1 MNGEVTINFGI
12 RDDSSEAFDEKA
24 LLDDSGFATQV
35 VVGLNPGFASP
46 LSVVEL
52 EVN

>member
-12 RDDSSEAFDEKA
+12 TDDSSEAFDETA
-24 LLDDSGFATQV
+24 PLDDSGFATQV
-35 VVGLNPGFASP
+35 VVGLNPGFAAP
-46 LSVVEL
+46 LPVVEL